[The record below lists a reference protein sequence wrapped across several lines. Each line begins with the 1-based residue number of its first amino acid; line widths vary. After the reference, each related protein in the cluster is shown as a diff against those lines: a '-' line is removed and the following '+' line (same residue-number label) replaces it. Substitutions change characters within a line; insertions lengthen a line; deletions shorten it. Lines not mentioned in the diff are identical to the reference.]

1 MRLTIIYDNE
11 AARGDLRA
19 DWGFACLVEAH
30 GRRILFD
37 TGARGDILL
46 GNMDRLGLDPAAVD
60 TVFISHAHW
69 DHTGGLEAFLEHN
82 ATARLYAPESWR
94 EAPADREVVRVRPPV
109 ELGPGLRSTGE
120 LKDVEQSL
128 LVEVE
133 GGLAVVVGCSH
144 SGVGTILRR
153 AERYD
158 RPRALIGGLHR
169 FSDFDAL
176 AGLALV
182 CATHCTAHGGEIKR
196 LYPRA
201 WTEGG
206 AGRVI
211 ELKDRPAPP
220 GV

>member
-1 MRLTIIYDNE
+1 LRLTIIYDNE
-11 AARGDLRA
+11 TARGDLRA

-46 GNMDRLGLDPAAVD
+46 TNMDRLVLDPAAVD
-60 TVFISHAHW
+60 TVFISHAHH
-69 DHTGGLEAFLEHN
+69 DHTGGLEVFLEHN
-82 ATARLYAPESWR
+82 TTARVYAPESWR
-94 EAPADREVVRVRPPV
+94 EVFPDREVVRVRSPV

-120 LKDVEQSL
+120 LRGVEQSL

-144 SGVGTILRR
+144 PGVGTILRR
-153 AERYD
+153 AERYG

-169 FSDFDAL
+169 FDDFDAL

-182 CATHCTAHGGEIKR
+182 CATHCTAHGGEIER
-196 LYPRA
+196 LYPQA
-201 WTEGG
+201 WAAGG

-211 ELKDRPAPP
+211 ELEDHPAPP

>member
-1 MRLTIIYDNE
+1 VRLTIIYDNE
-11 AARGDLRA
+11 TARGDLRA

-46 GNMDRLGLDPAAVD
+46 ANMDRLGLDPAAVD

-69 DHTGGLEAFLEHN
+69 DHTGGLEAFLERN
-82 ATARLYAPESWR
+82 ATAPVYAPESWR
-94 EAPADREVVRVRPPV
+94 EAFPDREVVRVRTPV
-109 ELGPGLRSTGE
+109 EPGPGLRSTGE
-120 LKDVEQSL
+120 LGGVEQSL

-144 SGVGTILRR
+144 SGVGNILRR
-153 AERYD
+153 AVEFD
-158 RPRALIGGLHR
+158 RPSALIGGLHR
-169 FSDFDAL
+169 FDDFDAL
-176 AGLALV
+176 AGLKLI
-182 CATHCTAHGGEIKR
+182 CATHCTAHGREIQR
-196 LYPRA
+196 LYPGA
-201 WTEGG
+201 WTPGG

-211 ELKDRPAPP
+211 ELEDRPLPA

>member
-1 MRLTIIYDNE
+1 VRLTIIYDNE
-11 AARGDLRA
+11 SARGDLRA

-30 GRRILFD
+30 GRCILFD

-46 GNMDRLGLDPAAVD
+46 TNMDRLGLDPAAVD

-69 DHTGGLEAFLEHN
+69 DHTGGLEGFLERN
-82 ATARLYAPESWR
+82 ATARVYAPESWR
-94 EAPADREVVRVRPPV
+94 EVPADREVVRVRRPV

-120 LKDVEQSL
+120 LKGVEQSF
-128 LVEVE
+128 LVDVE

-144 SGVGTILRR
+144 PGVVSILRR
-153 AERYD
+153 AGEFG

-169 FSDFDAL
+169 FADFDAL

-182 CATHCTAHGGEIKR
+182 CATHCTAHGERIKR
-196 LYPRA
+196 LYPGA
-201 WTEGG
+201 WTAGG

-211 ELKDRPAPP
+211 ELEDRPATP